1 MPDREKV
8 IKGLECCLA
17 NAHNK
22 CPYTS
27 TDEGVDKVTPCTTYL
42 MQDAL
47 ALLKAQEP
55 PGVVVMPQL
64 RWRKRAVTANE

>member
-1 MPDREKV
+1 MIDREKV

-27 TDEGVDKVTPCTTYL
+27 TDEGVDEVIPCTTYL

-55 PGVVVMPQL
+55 TVLLEMPQL
-64 RWRKRAVTANE
+64 QWQKRTVTANE